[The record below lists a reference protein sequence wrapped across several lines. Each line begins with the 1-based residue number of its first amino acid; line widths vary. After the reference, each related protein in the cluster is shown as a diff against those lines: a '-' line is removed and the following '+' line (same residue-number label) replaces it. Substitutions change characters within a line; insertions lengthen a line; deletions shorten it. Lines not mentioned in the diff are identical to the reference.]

1 MKSTSTKGPGP
12 NDSKIA
18 KMTGG
23 AGGGLGRIQKSA
35 AAPKTG
41 AGKTGKVM

>member
-1 MKSTSTKGPGP
+1 MPKLPLKPVT
-12 NDSKIA
+12 

-23 AGGGLGRIQKSA
+23 AGGGTGRLEKSA

-41 AGKTGKVM
+41 KVKVNK